1 MENTSGED
9 EMIVDSIIDDLE
21 RTYGDLLETGR
32 NKEASKVNEVILML
46 LEKEPKDDQ

>member
-1 MENTSGED
+1 
-9 EMIVDSIIDDLE
+9 MIVDSIIDDLE